1 MADVVP
7 STPPLPAPGQPATP
21 STVITPSISSD
32 TAPILPKQVFV
43 DTGGATC
50 FADRNPLKD
59 VQPPRFRVRK
69 SKSDAMKLGQAERI
83 AARAQKAEQLKKG
96 IDAIVNSRD
105 REIRDLSEQLDV
117 TEQNIRKLVNGET
130 NYKKHRKPNIFNALV
145 HKMTDEMNMGNIT
158 LPFILRNLT
167 DTPPRP

>member
-1 MADVVP
+1 
-7 STPPLPAPGQPATP
+7 
-21 STVITPSISSD
+21 
-32 TAPILPKQVFV
+32 
-43 DTGGATC
+43 
-50 FADRNPLKD
+50 
-59 VQPPRFRVRK
+59 
-69 SKSDAMKLGQAERI
+69 MKLGQAERI

-130 NYKKHRKPNIFNALV
+130 NYKKHRKPNIFNVLV